1 MKTPKPRKL
10 PSGNWFIQLRI
21 GGESIPVTAAT
32 AKDCTREAA
41 AIKAEWLARKRLP
54 EKPDEPTQALT
65 MTASIDE
72 YIKRKSR
79 TLSPSTIRGY
89 RAIQKHRFQTVMQ
102 RPVDGIQDSEWQAL
116 INAEMAQASPK
127 TVVNAFKF
135 LRTVIRQQT
144 GHEIPLNGLTLPSV
158 PPADTA
164 FLTADEIPKFV
175 DTIKDSRV
183 AVAALLAL
191 SSLRISE
198 ISALSWENIPAHPT
212 FIKVSGAVVRG
223 SDTAW
228 VKKKQNK
235 NRTSTRSVPILIP
248 ELSEAIERLRKPSG
262 PVMDYDQDTLRVEV
276 HKACQRAKITDVTV
290 HGLRH
295 SFASLA
301 YHLQVPEK
309 IAMEIGGWS
318 DPGTMHKIYTHIAQS
333 DIARYQT
340 AMADFYSK
348 KKDKNANENANTE
361 NQALKNQDL

>member
-10 PSGNWFIQLRI
+10 PSGNWFIQLRL

-54 EKPDEPTQALT
+54 EKPEEPEQEPTLT
-65 MTASIDE
+65 VSIDE

-102 RPVDGIQDSEWQAL
+102 RPVDSIQDSEWQGL
-116 INAEMAQASPK
+116 INAEMALASPK

-144 GHEIPLNGLTLPSV
+144 GHEIPMNGLTLPSV

-175 DTIKDSRV
+175 DAIKGSRV

-198 ISALSWENIPAHPT
+198 ISALKWENIPKNPT

-223 SDTAW
+223 YDTAW
-228 VKKKQNK
+228 VRKKQNK

-262 PVMDYDQDTLRVEV
+262 PIMDYDQDTLRVEV

-309 IAMEIGGWS
+309 IDMEIGGWS
-318 DPGTMHKIYTHIAQS
+318 APGTMHKIYTHIAQS
-333 DIARYQT
+333 DITRYQT

-348 KKDKNANENANTE
+348 KREVNANENANDKE
-361 NQALKNQDL
+361 

>member
-10 PSGNWFIQLRI
+10 PSGKWFIHLRL
-21 GGESIPVTAAT
+21 GGDSIHVTDAT

-54 EKPDEPTQALT
+54 EKPEEPKQALT
-65 MTASIDE
+65 LTASIDE

-89 RAIQKHRFQTVMQ
+89 RAIQKHRFQAVMQ
-102 RPVDGIQDSEWQAL
+102 RPVDSIQDKEWQGL
-116 INAEMAQASPK
+116 INDEVALASPK

-135 LRTVIRQQT
+135 LRTVIRQQI
-144 GHEIPLNGLTLPSV
+144 GRDIPLDGLTLPAV
-158 PPADTA
+158 APADTA

-175 DTIKDSRV
+175 DAIKDSRV

-198 ISALSWENIPAHPT
+198 ISALRWEDIPENPT

-223 SDTAW
+223 TDTAW

-235 NRTSTRSVPILIP
+235 NRSSTRSVPILIP

-262 PVMDYDQDTLRVEV
+262 PIMDYDQDTLRVEV
-276 HKACQRAKITDVTV
+276 HKACKRARITDVTV

-333 DIARYQT
+333 DITRYQN

-348 KKDKNANENANTE
+348 KKEENANENANIE
-361 NQALKNQDL
+361 K

>member
-1 MKTPKPRKL
+1 MKVPKAKKVS
-10 PSGNWFIQLRI
+10 SGNWFIRLRL
-21 GGESIPVTAAT
+21 GGENVNVTAPT
-32 AKDCTREAA
+32 EKQCTREAA
-41 AIKAEWLARKRLP
+41 AIKAEYLSGKRAPKP
-54 EKPDEPTQALT
+54 EQPDKPPSPTLTQA
-65 MTASIDE
+65 IDD
-72 YIKRKSR
+72 YIGKKDR

-89 RAIQKHRFQTVMQ
+89 RAIQKHRFQILMG
-102 RPVDGIQDSEWQAL
+102 RAVDDIQDDEWQSL
-116 INAEMAQASPK
+116 INAELALASPK
-127 TVVNAFKF
+127 TVVNAFAF
-135 LRTVIRQQT
+135 IRTVIRQQT
-144 GHEIPLNGLTLPSV
+144 GHEIPMDGITMPSV

-164 FLTADEIPKFV
+164 FLSADEIPKFV
-175 DTIKDSRV
+175 EAIKDSRV

-198 ISALSWENIPAHPT
+198 ISALNWEHIPENPT

-223 SDTAW
+223 SDSAW

-333 DIARYQT
+333 DITRYQT
-340 AMADFYSK
+340 AMADFYAK
-348 KKDKNANENANTE
+348 KTSTKTATK
-361 NQALKNQDL
+361 K